1 MVSNILLPVILAFQI
16 FQRIKEEIMNAK
28 EMFKLFS
35 LLLQYPDDEICSIQY
50 KDDISQINDLQ
61 IVSNMEKF
69 GDYFFNTD
77 NNKLREEYVET
88 FDFNDKTNLFLTYS
102 KLKDEKERGQV
113 LVELKDMYEKTG
125 LILDSTELPDYLP
138 LFLEFI
144 SLADNEVAL
153 DLLHR
158 FKGMIENIHKGL
170 KEANSPYAY
179 LVKALLLDID
189 HFISK
194 GGL

>member
-1 MVSNILLPVILAFQI
+1 MNILQHVTLVFQI
-16 FQRIKEEIMNAK
+16 FQIIKEYDMNAK

-35 LLLQYPDDEICSIQY
+35 LLLQYPDDDICSIDY
-50 KDDISQINDLQ
+50 KDDLLKMNNKQ
-61 IVSNMEKF
+61 IVNNMEKF

-77 NNKLREEYVET
+77 KNRLQEEYVKT

-113 LVELKDMYEKTG
+113 LVELKQMYEKTG
-125 LILDSTELPDYLP
+125 LVLDSAELPDYLP

-144 SLADNEVAL
+144 SQTDNETAL

-158 FKGMIENIHKGL
+158 FKIVIKNMERNL
-170 KEANSPYAY
+170 SKEGSPYAY
-179 LVKALLLDID
+179 LMKALLLDID
-189 HFISK
+189 YFISK
-194 GGL
+194 GDL